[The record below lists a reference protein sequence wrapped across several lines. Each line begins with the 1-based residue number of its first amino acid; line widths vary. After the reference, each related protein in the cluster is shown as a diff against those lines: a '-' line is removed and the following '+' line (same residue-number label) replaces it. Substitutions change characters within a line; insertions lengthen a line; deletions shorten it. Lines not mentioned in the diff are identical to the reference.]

1 MKITEVTTYSVHTT
15 QFRNFNFVRIDTDEG
30 VHGVGELFCIG
41 ADKATAEMVKYVSE
55 WVVGMD
61 PLDRERIQKRILNY
75 SRFPGGSILYT
86 AASAIDLALWDIA
99 GKIANLPVYKMVGAV
114 RDRVPVYCH
123 TMGKDSKAALEMLQ
137 PKIEKYGYK
146 ACKVGVKGLGYFPN
160 GSAEARLVE
169 MFEGMRNALGP
180 DFEIGID
187 MQSKIYE
194 PREGRRVANL
204 IEPYRPFFVEEP
216 IRPDNLEAWTE
227 MAQGLNVP
235 LATGE
240 QISISLLA
248 MALNELGCHA
258 ISLTGWQAG
267 FRTDRAYTKARIT
280 RLETERISSE
290 LERNRV
296 VVVAGFQ
303 GLNKMDDIT
312 TLGRG
317 GSDTSAVAI
326 AAALH
331 ADRCQ
336 IFTDVEG
343 VYTADPRKVRNTRKL
358 DEITFDEMLELASL
372 GAQVLNNRSV
382 ELAKK
387 YNVELEVL
395 SSLNPV
401 PGTVVKE
408 VTKDMEGML
417 IKGVA
422 KDTDVAVITILNVPD
437 EPGMSFKIF
446 GLLAQ
451 KNINVDIILQSTG
464 RDGKKDISF
473 TCSEGEADLAMRVLK
488 ESAHFNDVS
497 VDTTCAKVSIVGAGM
512 QSHSGV
518 ASKMF
523 EALSNNNINIK
534 MISTSEIK
542 ISCIINRDDADKAV
556 SAIHDMLF
564 D

>member
-1 MKITEVTTYSVHTT
+1 MALIV
-15 QFRNFNFVRIDTDEG
+15 
-30 VHGVGELFCIG
+30 
-41 ADKATAEMVKYVSE
+41 
-55 WVVGMD
+55 
-61 PLDRERIQKRILNY
+61 QK
-75 SRFPGGSILYT
+75 FGGS
-86 AASAIDLALWDIA
+86 SVKD
-99 GKIANLPVYKMVGAV
+99 
-114 RDRVPVYCH
+114 RDRIFNV
-123 TMGKDSKAALEMLQ
+123 
-137 PKIEKYGYK
+137 
-146 ACKVGVKGLGYFPN
+146 
-160 GSAEARLVE
+160 AR
-169 MFEGMRNALGP
+169 
-180 DFEIGID
+180 I
-187 MQSKIYE
+187 
-194 PREGRRVANL
+194 VANTHNAGND
-204 IEPYRPFFVEEP
+204 VVVVVS
-216 IRPDNLEAWTE
+216 
-227 MAQGLNVP
+227 AQGDTTDDLITKAGEITHNP
-235 LATGE
+235 SAREMDMLLATGE

-258 ISLTGWQAG
+258 TSLTGWQAG

-303 GLNKMDDIT
+303 GLNKLDDIT

-358 DEITFDEMLELASL
+358 EEITFDEMLELASL

-395 SSLNPV
+395 SSLNPI

-408 VTKDMEGML
+408 VTKMEGML

-437 EPGMSFKIF
+437 EPGTSFKIF

-451 KNINVDIILQSTG
+451 KNVNVDIILQSTG

-473 TCSEGEADLAMRVLK
+473 TCSEGEADTALRVLK
-488 ESAHFNDVS
+488 DSGKFQNATCDE
-497 VDTTCAKVSIVGAGM
+497 TCAKVSIVGAGM

-542 ISCIINRDDADKAV
+542 ISCIIDRADADKAV

>member
-1 MKITEVTTYSVHTT
+1 MALIV
-15 QFRNFNFVRIDTDEG
+15 
-30 VHGVGELFCIG
+30 
-41 ADKATAEMVKYVSE
+41 
-55 WVVGMD
+55 
-61 PLDRERIQKRILNY
+61 QK
-75 SRFPGGSILYT
+75 FGGS
-86 AASAIDLALWDIA
+86 SVKD
-99 GKIANLPVYKMVGAV
+99 
-114 RDRVPVYCH
+114 RDRIFNVARIVANTH
-123 TMGKDSKAALEMLQ
+123 NAGNDVVVVVSAQGDTTDDLIAKAAEISHDPSAREM
-137 PKIEKYGYK
+137 
-146 ACKVGVKGLGYFPN
+146 
-160 GSAEARLVE
+160 
-169 MFEGMRNALGP
+169 
-180 DFEIGID
+180 D
-187 MQSKIYE
+187 M
-194 PREGRRVANL
+194 L
-204 IEPYRPFFVEEP
+204 
-216 IRPDNLEAWTE
+216 
-227 MAQGLNVP
+227 

-240 QISISLLA
+240 QISISLLS
-248 MALNELGCHA
+248 MALNEIGCHA

-303 GLNKMDDIT
+303 GLNKLDDIT

-358 DEITFDEMLELASL
+358 QEITFDEMLELASL

-408 VTKDMEGML
+408 VAKMEGML
-417 IKGVA
+417 IKGDA

-437 EPGMSFKIF
+437 EPGTSFKIF

-451 KNINVDIILQSTG
+451 KNVNVDIILQSTG

-473 TCSEGEADLAMRVLK
+473 TCSQGDAEIAMKALR
-488 ESAHFNDVS
+488 ESAKFHDV
-497 VDTTCAKVSIVGAGM
+497 TCDETSAKVSIVGAGM

-542 ISCIINRDDADKAV
+542 ISCIIDRKDADKAV
-556 SAIHDMLF
+556 SAIHEMLF